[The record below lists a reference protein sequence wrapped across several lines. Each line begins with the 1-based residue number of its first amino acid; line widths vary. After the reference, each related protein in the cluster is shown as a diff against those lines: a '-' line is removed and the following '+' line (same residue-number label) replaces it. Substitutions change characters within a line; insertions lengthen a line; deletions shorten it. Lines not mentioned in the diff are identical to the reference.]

1 VAEPL
6 RRRPIEWGRAVVEA
20 AVALPDIRIL
30 VVDDHA
36 MFASSLALALEQEP
50 GLHVVGTASNLAQA
64 RRMVISL
71 GPDLLLI
78 DHRLPDGFGASA
90 LPEMKRRSPAVRV
103 VLMSAAVDDAALV
116 SAIENGASGFLSKS
130 ASVDELVHAL
140 RAAAAGEVL
149 VSPALLARLL
159 PKLRRDGRRSRSDLT
174 PREVEIVEAFSR
186 GLTNHEIAAELGISV
201 NTVRNHVQN
210 LLAKLG
216 VHSKLEALSVAVR
229 EGIIAPSQ
237 VR

>member
-1 VAEPL
+1 
-6 RRRPIEWGRAVVEA
+6 VVEA
-20 AVALPDIRIL
+20 ADVPPDVRIL
-30 VVDDHA
+30 VVDDHE
-36 MFASSLALALEQEP
+36 MFASSLALALDHEQ
-50 GLHVVGTASNLAQA
+50 GLHVVGTAATLSQA
-64 RRMVISL
+64 RKMLISL

-78 DHRLPDGFGASA
+78 DHRLPDGFGAAA
-90 LPEMKRRSPAVRV
+90 LPEFKRRCPAVRV

-130 ASVDELVHAL
+130 ASMDELVAAL

-159 PKLRRDGRRSRSDLT
+159 PRLRRDGRHSRADLT
-174 PREVEIVEAFSR
+174 PREVEIVEAFAR
-186 GLTNHEIAAELGISV
+186 GLTNNDIAAELGISV

-216 VHSKLEALSVAVR
+216 VHSKLEALAVAVR
-229 EGIIAPSQ
+229 EGIIAPAE